1 MKRPDR
7 STKIAVHPTN
17 GDSHRHNMLPKLH
30 EVACSPA
37 SAVGCLKE
45 TALMKSRIFT
55 LGASAL
61 ALAIGAPAMAEETA
75 TAAPAAEETPLP
87 TMEFGDW
94 GFDPASISQDID
106 PGDDFFAYANQKW
119 LDANPLPAEFSR
131 FGAFNLLREKS
142 TSDVKTLVDRLTAK
156 DPATLTANEKRIV
169 DAYEGYLD
177 TAAIEA
183 AGLAPAQPYLE
194 DIKGAETLANLAEIW
209 GSPGY
214 SSPLFA
220 YVEVDAKEPTRYSV
234 HAGSGGLGLPD
245 RDYYLDESEKG
256 ANIQAKYREYLAF
269 LLGEAG
275 YSDAA
280 GMAQKVYDFE
290 DSLARKVAW
299 DRATRRNDDLTYN
312 ALTPEELNAKA
323 GGFPLTAMLTASG
336 FTDVDRFIVTDL
348 PPSPERAE
356 ELGLDADT
364 LAKIGGGMPA
374 AMQLILETPMDVL
387 QAWTAKGFLSSNAE
401 VLPKRFDD
409 ANFAFYG
416 TLLNGTPEQRPR
428 WKRAIGETESLMG
441 ELLGKSYV
449 ADYFPPEN
457 KAAMDDLVAN
467 LRKAMANSIG
477 ELDWMGRDT
486 KKQAIAKLDA
496 FDPKIGYRDN
506 LETYEGL
513 TIQPAL
519 PIANRIEASKW
530 AWNDMLSKLGGPIDR
545 TEWYMLPQTVNA
557 YYNPT
562 KNEIVFPA
570 AILQQPFFG
579 ITADAAV
586 NYGGI
591 GGVIGHEMGHG
602 FDDQGSKSDGTG
614 MLRNWWTDSDREAF
628 DKLGDALVE
637 QYNSYCPLDDGET
650 CVNGR
655 LTLGENIGDLGGLS
669 LAYRAYKLSLNGK
682 EDKVIDGLTGDQ
694 RFFLAWAQVW
704 RSQQREAAARQR
716 LTTDP
721 HSPEEFR
728 VNGIVRNMD
737 AWYKAF
743 NVTSDDA
750 LYLPPEERISIW

>member
-1 MKRPDR
+1 MN
-7 STKIAVHPTN
+7 TK
-17 GDSHRHNMLPKLH
+17 
-30 EVACSPA
+30 
-37 SAVGCLKE
+37 
-45 TALMKSRIFT
+45 IFT

-61 ALAIGAPAMAEETA
+61 ALALSAPAFAED
-75 TAAPAAEETPLP
+75 AASEEVPTP
-87 TMEFGDW
+87 TMSFGEW
-94 GFDPASISQDID
+94 GFDPASLSTDID
-106 PGDDFFAYANQKW
+106 PGDDFFAYANTKW
-119 LDANPLPAEFSR
+119 LEANPLPAEFSR

-142 TSDVKTLVDRLTAK
+142 TSDVKTLVDRLTSK
-156 DPATLTANEKRIV
+156 VPATLSADEKRIV
-169 DAYEGYLD
+169 EAYEAYAD
-177 TAAIEA
+177 TAAIET
-183 AGLAPAQPYLE
+183 AGLAPAKPYL
-194 DIKGAETLANLAEIW
+194 DAITGAETLAALAELW
-209 GSPGY
+209 GTPGY

-245 RDYYLDESEKG
+245 RDYYLDESDKG
-256 ANIQAKYREYLAF
+256 KDIQAKYRAYLAF

-275 YSDAA
+275 YADAD
-280 GMAQKVYDFE
+280 GMAQQVYEFE

-312 ALTPEELNAKA
+312 ALTPTELNAKA
-323 GGFPLTAMLTASG
+323 GGFPLAAMLAASG
-336 FTDVDRFIVTDL
+336 FSDVDRFIVTDL
-348 PPSPERAE
+348 PPSQERAE
-356 ELGLDADT
+356 ELGLDAET
-364 LAKIGGGMPA
+364 LTKIGGGMPA
-374 AMQLILETPMDVL
+374 AMQLILDTPMDVL
-387 QAWTAKGFLSSNAE
+387 QAWTAKGFLSSNAA

-409 ANFAFYG
+409 AQFAFYG
-416 TLLNGTPEQRPR
+416 TTLNGTPEQRPR
-428 WKRAIGETESLMG
+428 WKRAIGETESLLG

-449 ADYFPPEN
+449 AEYFPPEN
-457 KAAMDDLVAN
+457 KAAMDELVAN
-467 LRKAMANSIG
+467 LRKAMAQSIDDI
-477 ELDWMGRDT
+477 DWMGEAT
-486 KKQAIAKLDA
+486 KEQAVAKLDA
-496 FDPKIGYRDN
+496 FDPKIGYREN

-513 TIQPAL
+513 AITAGA
-519 PIANRIEASKW
+519 PIANRMAAAKW
-530 AWNDMLSKLGGPIDR
+530 GWQDMLSKLGGPIDR

-579 ITADAAV
+579 ISADPAV

-602 FDDQGSKSDGTG
+602 FDDQGSKSDAKGA
-614 MLRNWWTDSDREAF
+614 LRNWWTDADRKAF
-628 DKLGDALVE
+628 DELGDALVE

-669 LAYRAYKLSLNGK
+669 LAYRAYKLSLGGK

-737 AWYKAF
+737 SWYEAF
-743 NVTSDDA
+743 GVTADDE
-750 LYLPPEERISIW
+750 LYLPPEQRITIW

>member
-1 MKRPDR
+1 MKLL
-7 STKIAVHPTN
+7 TLA
-17 GDSHRHNMLPKLH
+17 
-30 EVACSPA
+30 A
-37 SAVGCLKE
+37 S
-45 TALMKSRIFT
+45 
-55 LGASAL
+55 ASAL
-61 ALAIGAPAMAEETA
+61 ALALATPAAAEDTS
-75 TAAPAAEETPLP
+75 AAPAEEVPVP
-87 TMEFGDW
+87 TMSFGDW
-94 GFDPASISQDID
+94 GFDPDTLSTDID

-142 TSDVKTLVDRLTAK
+142 TSDVKALVDQLTAK
-156 DPATLTANEKRIV
+156 DPATLSADEMRIV
-169 DAYEGYLD
+169 EAYNAYLD
-177 TAAIEA
+177 TGAIEA
-183 AGLAPAQPYLE
+183 AGLAPAQPYI
-194 DIKGAETLANLAEIW
+194 DAIQGAETLASLAEIW
-209 GSPGY
+209 GTPGY
-214 SSPLFA
+214 SSPLYT

-234 HAGSGGLGLPD
+234 HAGAGGLGLPD

-256 ANIQAKYREYLAF
+256 RDIQAKYRDYLAF

-275 YSDAA
+275 YADAT
-280 GMAQKVYDFE
+280 GMAQQIYDFE
-290 DSLARKVAW
+290 DSIARKVAW

-312 ALTPEELNAKA
+312 ALTPQELEAQA

-336 FTDVDRFIVTDL
+336 FEDIDRFIVTDL
-348 PPSPERAE
+348 PPTTERAE

-374 AMQLILETPMDVL
+374 AMQLILDTPMDVL
-387 QAWTAKGFLSSNAE
+387 QAWTVKGFLSSNAS
-401 VLPKRFDD
+401 VLPARFDK
-409 ANFAFYG
+409 AQFAFYG
-416 TLLNGTPEQRPR
+416 TTLNGTPEQRPR
-428 WKRAIGETESLMG
+428 WKRAIGETEGLLG

-449 ADYFPPEN
+449 AEYFPPEN
-457 KAAMDDLVAN
+457 KAAMDELVAN
-467 LRKAMANSIG
+467 LRKAMAQSIDG
-477 ELDWMGRDT
+477 LDWMGEET
-486 KKQAIAKLDA
+486 KEQAIAKLDA

-506 LETYEGL
+506 LESYEGL
-513 TIQPAL
+513 TITPGA
-519 PIANRIEASKW
+519 PVANRMASAEW
-530 AWNDMLSKLGGPIDR
+530 EWQEMLGKLGGPIDR

-579 ITADAAV
+579 ISADPAV

-602 FDDQGSKSDGTG
+602 FDDQGSKSDANGA
-614 MLRNWWTDSDREAF
+614 LRNWWTDADRQAF

-637 QYNSYCPLDDGET
+637 QYDSYCPLDDGET

-737 AWYKAF
+737 AWYDAF
-743 NVTSDDA
+743 GVTPEDD
-750 LYLPPEERISIW
+750 LYLPPEERITIW

>member
-1 MKRPDR
+1 M
-7 STKIAVHPTN
+7 TKTFFA
-17 GDSHRHNMLPKLH
+17 
-30 EVACSPA
+30 A
-37 SAVGCLKE
+37 
-45 TALMKSRIFT
+45 
-55 LGASAL
+55 GASAL
-61 ALAIGAPAMAEETA
+61 VLALSAPAMAQDSA
-75 TAAPAAEETPLP
+75 AAAPAAEETPLP
-87 TMEFGDW
+87 TMDFGEW
-94 GFDPASISQDID
+94 GFDPASLSQDID

-119 LDANPLPAEFSR
+119 LEANPLPAEFSR

-156 DPATLTANEKRIV
+156 DPAALTADEKRIV
-169 DAYEGYLD
+169 DAYETYLD

-183 AGLAPAQPYLE
+183 AGLAPAQPYL
-194 DIKGAETLANLAEIW
+194 DRIQGADALAGLVELW
-209 GSPGY
+209 GTPGY
-214 SSPLFA
+214 SSPLYA

-234 HAGSGGLGLPD
+234 HAGAGGLGLPD

-256 ANIQAKYREYLAF
+256 KTLQSKYRDYLTF

-290 DSLARKVAW
+290 DTLARQVAW

-312 ALTPEELNAKA
+312 ALTPAELSEKAGEFPLAAMLSA
-323 GGFPLTAMLTASG
+323 GGFE
-336 FTDVDRFIVTDL
+336 DVDRFIVTDL
-348 PPSPERAE
+348 PPSQERAE
-356 ELGLDADT
+356 ELGLDAET

-374 AMQLILETPMDVL
+374 AMQIILDTPMDVL
-387 QAWTAKGFLSSNAE
+387 QAWTVKGFLSSNAA

-416 TLLNGTPEQRPR
+416 TTLNGTPEQRPR
-428 WKRAIGETESLMG
+428 WKRAIAETESLMG

-467 LRKAMANSIG
+467 LRKAMALSI
-477 ELDWMGRDT
+477 EQNDWMGEAT
-486 KKQAIAKLDA
+486 KEQAVAKLDA

-513 TIQPAL
+513 TIADGT
-519 PIANRIEASKW
+519 PIANRMAAANW
-530 AWNDMLSKLGGPIDR
+530 AWDDMMSKLGGPIDR

-579 ITADAAV
+579 ISADPAV

-614 MLRNWWTDSDREAF
+614 MLRNWWTDADREAF
-628 DKLGDALVE
+628 DKLGDALVG
-637 QYNSYCPLDDGET
+637 QYNGYCPLDDGET

-704 RSQQREAAARQR
+704 RSQQREESARQR

-737 AWYKAF
+737 AWYEAF
-743 NVTSDDA
+743 GVTPDDE
-750 LYLPPEERISIW
+750 LYLPPEERITIW

>member
-1 MKRPDR
+1 
-7 STKIAVHPTN
+7 
-17 GDSHRHNMLPKLH
+17 
-30 EVACSPA
+30 
-37 SAVGCLKE
+37 
-45 TALMKSRIFT
+45 MKSRILA

-61 ALAIGAPAMAEETA
+61 ALAMSAPAFADDAA
-75 TAAPAAEETPLP
+75 TEDVPTP
-87 TMEFGDW
+87 TMSFGEW
-94 GFDPASISQDID
+94 GFDPATLSTDVD

-142 TSDVKTLVDRLTAK
+142 TADVKALVDQLTSK
-156 DPATLTANEKRIV
+156 DPATLSADERRIV
-169 DAYEGYLD
+169 EAYNAYLD

-183 AGLAPAQPYLE
+183 AGLAPAQPYLTAIQ
-194 DIKGAETLANLAEIW
+194 DADTLAALAEVW

-256 ANIQAKYREYLAF
+256 KDIQAKYRDYLAF

-275 YSDAA
+275 YADAS
-280 GMAQKVYDFE
+280 GMAQQVYDFE

-323 GGFPLTAMLTASG
+323 GGFPLAAMLTASG
-336 FTDVDRFIVTDL
+336 FTDIDRIIVTDL

-374 AMQLILETPMDVL
+374 AMQLILDTPMDVL
-387 QAWTAKGFLSSNAE
+387 QAWTIKGFLSSNAA

-409 ANFAFYG
+409 AQFAFYG
-416 TLLNGTPEQRPR
+416 TTLNGTPEQRPR
-428 WKRAIGETESLMG
+428 WKRAIGETEGLLG

-449 ADYFPPEN
+449 AEYFPPEN
-457 KAAMDDLVAN
+457 KAAMDELVAN
-467 LRKAMANSIG
+467 LRKAMAQSID
-477 ELDWMGRDT
+477 ELDWMGEAT
-486 KKQAIAKLDA
+486 KEQAVAKLDA

-513 TIQPAL
+513 AITAGA
-519 PIANRIEASKW
+519 PIANRMAAAEWSW
-530 AWNDMLSKLGGPIDR
+530 ADMLSKLGGPIDR

-579 ITADAAV
+579 ISADAAV

-614 MLRNWWTDSDREAF
+614 ALRNWWTDADRKAF

-637 QYNSYCPLDDGET
+637 QYNSYCPLDNGET

-682 EDKVIDGLTGDQ
+682 EDTVIDGLTGDQ

-737 AWYKAF
+737 AWYDAF
-743 NVTSDDA
+743 GVTPDDD
-750 LYLPPEERISIW
+750 LYLPPEERITIW